1 MFQLSSQLFHYQQR
15 AYPPVEGIF
24 RKRIEWAGDV
34 TGGDA
39 SIIIKEV
46 KFIYN
51 GTYICQVKNPP
62 DVHGPVGEI
71 RLRVV
76 LSGTGGGLLSS
87 LSCSQIWSKNTS
99 KCGKLFSQLTLD

>member
-1 MFQLSSQLFHYQQR
+1 MFQLSLQLFHYQQR
-15 AYPPVEGIF
+15 AYLPVEGIF

-34 TGGDA
+34 MGGDA

-76 LSGTGGGLLSS
+76 LSGMGWRSSRLLAALRFCQRTHPNVENYSHS
-87 LSCSQIWSKNTS
+87 
-99 KCGKLFSQLTLD
+99 